1 MKKSFITI
9 LVLSLPFLS
18 WAQEETPVAE
28 TPVTP
33 VVSEGCQLHTNDDV
47 QRISKE
53 EIVRILPVCIQR
65 VEAPQPEARCE
76 ILNSSEGS
84 GYRMNREYIRYLPRR

>member
-18 WAQEETPVAE
+18 WAQEETPCVEVSTTSVLAE
-28 TPVTP
+28 
-33 VVSEGCQLHTNDDV
+33 CCIDHRNDDV